1 MYKETND
8 IFTYNQIERN
18 YKIISTVQQ
27 FTDGIIIGEERGLL
41 FLFISRDNNY
51 ILIGTKRHI
60 QEIYELYSEIWR
72 I

>member
-27 FTDGIIIGEERGLL
+27 FTDGIIIGEERGML
-41 FLFISRDNNY
+41 FLFIKRKDGY
-51 ILIGTKRHI
+51 ILVGNKRHI
-60 QEIYELYSEIWR
+60 KEIYELYSQIWK